1 MEKSGP
7 QNPPRVE
14 GSVRLFFQVPRVKS
28 SILPLS
34 GRKKII
40 SRKIAKKIKDQYWD
54 SILKMEKKIIDLK
67 KDNYLIGYK

>member
-1 MEKSGP
+1 M
-7 QNPPRVE
+7 
-14 GSVRLFFQVPRVKS
+14 
-28 SILPLS
+28 
-34 GRKKII
+34 I